1 MRLTKLPFLALALC
15 FMFACSK
22 KEDVPTPASA
32 NELKGSW
39 KATDI
44 SYTGTS
50 TTSVSG
56 VTASSNFTGTGYDLN
71 LTIKFDENPN
81 IYTTSGNYSIKL
93 ATNINGQT
101 INQNYTNQSFLDGGS
116 WSKQGNELS
125 ITSKT
130 NGAIQKAT
138 ILEHTGTTLKLGY
151 NTTQTTQQNGASVS
165 VTIATIYI
173 FNRL

>member
-1 MRLTKLPFLALALC
+1 MRITTLPFLALALC

-22 KEDVPTPASA
+22 KEDEPKPN

-56 VTASSNFTGTGYDLN
+56 FTASSNFTGTGYDLN

-101 INQNYTNQSFLDGGS
+101 MNKNYTNQSFLDGGS

-130 NGAIQKAT
+130 TGALQKAT
-138 ILEHTGTTLKLGY
+138 ILELTSTTLKMGY
-151 NTTQTTQQNGASVS
+151 NTSQTTEQNGATVS
-165 VTIATIYI
+165 VTIAGTYT
-173 FNRL
+173 FKRL